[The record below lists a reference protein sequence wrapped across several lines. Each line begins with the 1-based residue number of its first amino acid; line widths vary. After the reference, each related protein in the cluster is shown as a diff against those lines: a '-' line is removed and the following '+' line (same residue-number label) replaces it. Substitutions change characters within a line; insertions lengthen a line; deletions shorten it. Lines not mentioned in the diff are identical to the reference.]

1 MVPPI
6 GTSLLAGP
14 TVPCT
19 AMLELVPS
27 SLEPTPLG
35 TTPLTAPRAT
45 TLTSTLTRRV
55 TPAVPLGFLPHVASV
70 TSAAPRAVLA
80 AHATSCAA
88 PMTPATS

>member
-1 MVPPI
+1 
-6 GTSLLAGP
+6 
-14 TVPCT
+14 
-19 AMLELVPS
+19 
-27 SLEPTPLG
+27 
-35 TTPLTAPRAT
+35 
-45 TLTSTLTRRV
+45 LTSTLTRRV